1 MRRKKYSTKDIEFMN
16 SLNGAVVE
24 KSPVKMT
31 LVLYIIVFF
40 VGSCIAWANYAEIDE
55 MTRGFGRVIPSYKI
69 QVVQNLEGGIVEE
82 ILVNEGDQV
91 KKGQV
96 LVVIDDTGAGSTF
109 EESNIRII
117 ELKTRRNRLKAEA
130 EGKSFEPDKELA
142 KVYPIIVNEERK
154 FYFANR
160 KKVRAEEN
168 VLLQRLRQRKISL
181 SKARQSI
188 KQLRLSK
195 EMIEREMELT
205 EPLFKKNLVS
215 ELEYIQVKQKLVDN
229 QRELVAE
236 NNAVSSSKAQ
246 IAEVEDQIK
255 DLKAEYAL
263 NAQAELS
270 KVVGEIE
277 RLQSSRV
284 ALEDRVKRTHVRSP
298 VNGTVKQL
306 LINTEGGVVAP
317 GMDILEIVPSDDKLL
332 VEAKVKPSDIA
343 FLYPG
348 QDAVLKITAYD
359 FAIYGSLDGKVVHIS
374 ADTILDPTHN
384 EEFYLVNIKTDK
396 NYLGTEENKKEII
409 VGMTVQADIITGKKT
424 ILQYIMKPILRA
436 KYNAFREK

>member
-1 MRRKKYSTKDIEFMN
+1 MKKNVYSARDIQFMN

-24 KSPVKMT
+24 KSPVNMT
-31 LVLYIIVFF
+31 IVLYIIVFF
-40 VGSCIAWANYAEIDE
+40 VGACLVWANFAEIDE

-69 QVVQNLEGGIVEE
+69 QVIQNLEGGIVED
-82 ILVNEGDQV
+82 ILVNEGDAV

-96 LVVIDDTGAGSTF
+96 LVIIDDTGAGSSF
-109 EESNIRII
+109 EESNIRIV
-117 ELKTRRNRLKAEA
+117 ELRARSRRLNAEA
-130 EGKSFEPDKELA
+130 AGKPFNVEENLESN
-142 KVYPIIVNEERK
+142 YPSIVNEERK
-154 FYFANR
+154 LYLANQ
-160 KKVRAEEN
+160 KKLKSEVV
-168 VLLQRLRQRKISL
+168 VLKQRLRQRKISL
-181 SKARQSI
+181 EKATQSI
-188 KQLRLSK
+188 RQLKLSK
-195 EMIEREMELT
+195 DMIQREMDLT

-215 ELEYIQVKQKLVDN
+215 ELEYIQVKQKVVEN

-236 NNAVSSSKAQ
+236 INAVSSSKSQ
-246 IAEVEDQIK
+246 ISEVQNQIQDLRAEH
-255 DLKAEYAL
+255 AL
-263 NAQAELS
+263 AAQAELS
-270 KVVGEIE
+270 KVVGELE

-284 ALEDRVKRTHVRSP
+284 ALEDRVNRTHVRSP

-306 LINTEGGVVAP
+306 LINTEGGVVSP
-317 GMDILEIVPSDDKLL
+317 GMDILEIVPTDDKLL

-343 FLYPG
+343 FLYLG

-359 FAIYGSLDGKVVHIS
+359 FAIYGSLEGKVDHIS
-374 ADTILDPTHN
+374 ADTILDPAFQ

-396 NYLGTEENKKEII
+396 NYLGTEDNKKEII